1 MISQRKIAEKLGM
14 PLSTVANILNG
25 TPSYKKETRD
35 RVFKAA
41 AELGYQRNRASL
53 AIRRGRS
60 NLIGLIHFGSSYET
74 AHRGICFLI
83 EALRTYG
90 YDHVV
95 MDQRWHAGKVQ
106 GMLNEMIQ
114 ARVEGVILI
123 GNGAGEEAFSP
134 DSLATFER
142 AGVPVVSLFGDDYLD
157 LPLVGDGAKSSF
169 HAMARHL
176 QSVGHRCILLPASP
190 ADERSAVGRIEGL
203 RQAMEDRGSFY
214 ILDELAFFRQWPAI
228 LTEHRGE
235 HLGLVVRLNARRV
248 YSQEDFIK
256 IYGEFSR
263 KLFAQSELP
272 DAIMCAND
280 RAACSVFDA
289 AYESDIRIPRDVAVV
304 GADDDSIG
312 RLSMFRLTTV
322 RMDIARSSK
331 ATVEMLMEC
340 LKNGKAE
347 NREVFFP
354 SKLVLRQSC
363 GRQIAPDGEKELVV
377 RIQDLPEQEPVEG
390 ATRPKKTGR

>member
-1 MISQRKIAEKLGM
+1 
-14 PLSTVANILNG
+14 
-25 TPSYKKETRD
+25 
-35 RVFKAA
+35 
-41 AELGYQRNRASL
+41 
-53 AIRRGRS
+53 
-60 NLIGLIHFGSSYET
+60 
-74 AHRGICFLI
+74 
-83 EALRTYG
+83 
-90 YDHVV
+90 
-95 MDQRWHAGKVQ
+95 
-106 GMLNEMIQ
+106 
-114 ARVEGVILI
+114 
-123 GNGAGEEAFSP
+123 
-134 DSLATFER
+134 
-142 AGVPVVSLFGDDYLD
+142 
-157 LPLVGDGAKSSF
+157 
-169 HAMARHL
+169 
-176 QSVGHRCILLPASP
+176 
-190 ADERSAVGRIEGL
+190 
-203 RQAMEDRGSFY
+203 MEDRGSFY

-377 RIQDLPEQEPVEG
+377 RTQDLPEQEPVEG